1 MIIGVLR
8 SDVTDLGM
16 DEVYIRDTTF
26 GPPFGGIY
34 YPASYDKMV
43 DLIEV
48 NTYDMVKK
56 YTFETFL
63 SEFKVIIDD
72 AIMSSP
78 QHQKNLENRGL
89 LERVGEIGEGDSV
102 QR

>member
-1 MIIGVLR
+1 
-8 SDVTDLGM
+8 
-16 DEVYIRDTTF
+16 
-26 GPPFGGIY
+26 
-34 YPASYDKMV
+34 
-43 DLIEV
+43 
-48 NTYDMVKK
+48 MVKK